1 MLATLVI
8 IIAVLIAAL
17 LGIDAYEYDGHYRE
31 AAWEKA
37 KHQASDI
44 EHTVDK
50 WLGSRRP
57 LMGHARSRTPSALL
71 MARSLNRLPA

>member
-1 MLATLVI
+1 MRATLVTVV
-8 IIAVLIAAL
+8 AVLIAAL

-50 WLGSRRP
+50 WLGTA
-57 LMGHARSRTPSALL
+57 GH
-71 MARSLNRLPA
+71 